1 MDDIGVVSP
10 ELMRAMVDDFRRRQQ
25 LQPHISQNYP
35 QRRPID
41 EPSPHR
47 VFVRNDSAETC
58 PAYGCLQIT
67 GVAVVGGMTV
77 ITIDKPST
85 LTGEYLF
92 NSPYPIAAGGNG
104 WAYRYGIV
112 IALGNGTAPTAV
124 NVTYQPVVSTWTIEE
139 SAGGFFTVFGEHNV
153 ATDAV
158 IGRFDGG
165 SLNVQHG
172 IVTANLGCG
181 YYTIEKAIWNGDRE
195 TAGVGLGSGSGVGDC
210 DICYDITGENTSA
223 CAITLTYPPVQV
235 TGTGV
240 FVTAYDSASV
250 LIPLVTGSS
259 VKMINM
265 GDTSSATGEGSGSG
279 SDATPIWQILRGLM
293 QHTVQYKERW
303 DCCDGQY
310 ESGVETLI
318 GRTPVILIGRE
329 CDEIICGTCNV

>member
-1 MDDIGVVSP
+1 MDEIGVFSP
-10 ELMRAMVDDFRRRQQ
+10 EQARTLWQDYLTRRQ
-25 LQPHISQNYP
+25 LQPQTQANYP

-112 IALGNGTAPTAV
+112 IALGDGTAPTAV
-124 NVTYQPVVSTWTIEE
+124 NVEYQPVVSTWTIEE
-139 SAGGFFTVFGEHNV
+139 AAGGFFTVFGEHNV

-165 SLNVQHG
+165 TLNVQHG

-181 YYTIEKAIWNGDRE
+181 YYTIEKGTWAGDMQD
-195 TAGVGLGSGSGVGDC
+195 AGIGLGSDYTGSADC
-210 DICYDITGENTSA
+210 DICQDVVGAGTDA
-223 CAITLTYPPVQV
+223 CGITLTYAPCQV
-235 TGTGV
+235 NGTGV
-240 FVTAYDSASV
+240 YVTAYDEASA
-250 LIPLVTGSS
+250 LIPLVVGTS

-265 GDTSSATGEGSGSG
+265 GDVDTYTQ
-279 SDATPIWQILRGLM
+279 TPIWQILRGVM
-293 QHTVQYKERW
+293 EHVVKYEE
-303 DCCDGQY
+303 DGECCP
-310 ESGVETLI
+310 STGVWQTT
-318 GRTPVILIGRE
+318 RKRANILIGKTCDWIE
-329 CDEIICGTCNV
+329 CDPCYGG